1 MRRLHRT
8 HLLMSVFALLLLAEL
23 AVPVAPLLARDG
35 PVHVITRGE
44 TLAEV
49 AARYDTTVATLA
61 RLNQIED
68 VRLVWTGMRI
78 KLPVTGISDW
88 APTAAALPAPEALV
102 THRVAVGETL
112 AGLARYY
119 HTSLAVM
126 VELNRISPAAT
137 LAPGRIVRAPATGVK
152 NGAFSNAVA
161 ADQAMRAHV
170 VQPDEGLVTIADYY
184 GINVRSLAR
193 ANGLSTQTRLRP
205 GQVLQVPPPS
215 LVDLYG
221 AAPAG
226 ADGYHVKPTLPRT
239 DERWI
244 DIDLSEQRMEVYE
257 GQTFV
262 RSFII
267 SSGRRGTP
275 TVTGIFRIWGKTPV
289 QDMSGGSRANGT
301 YYYVSRVPWVQYFF
315 EGYALHG
322 AYWHDKFG
330 QPMSHGCINMKVDE
344 AEWLFQWASPVMEGK
359 GWLRSDEEHPGTLV
373 IVHD

>member
-1 MRRLHRT
+1 
-8 HLLMSVFALLLLAEL
+8 LLVGLAL
-23 AVPVAPLLARDG
+23 PTAPLLAREG
-35 PVHVITRGE
+35 PVHVVTRGE
-44 TLAEV
+44 SLAEI

-61 RLNQIED
+61 RLNQIDD
-68 VRLVWTGMRI
+68 VRLIWTGMRI
-78 KLPVTGISDW
+78 KLPMAGSTDW
-88 APTAAALPAPEALV
+88 APSAVALPAPETMV
-102 THRVAVGETL
+102 SHRVTVGETL
-112 AGLARYY
+112 AGLARQY

-126 VELNRISPAAT
+126 MEMNRISPATSLAPGQILRVPAT
-137 LAPGRIVRAPATGVK
+137 LAKAGLFPSSI
-152 NGAFSNAVA
+152 S

-170 VQPDEGLVTIADYY
+170 VQPEEDLAAIAAFYA
-184 GINVRSLAR
+184 ISLPSLAR
-193 ANGLSTQTRLRP
+193 ANGLSTKTRLRF

-221 AAPAG
+221 AAPIG
-226 ADGYHVKPTLPRT
+226 ADGFHVKLELPRT
-239 DERWI
+239 KERWI

-267 SSGRRGTP
+267 SSGRRNTP

-289 QDMSGGSRANGT
+289 QDMSGGSRANGS

-344 AEWLFQWASPVMEGK
+344 AAWLFRWASPVMEGK

-373 IVHD
+373 IVHE

>member
-1 MRRLHRT
+1 MRRLHRI
-8 HLLMSVFALLLLAEL
+8 HLLLSFFALLLLAEL

-35 PVHVITRGE
+35 PVHVVTRGE

-78 KLPVTGISDW
+78 KLPVAGINDGAS
-88 APTAAALPAPEALV
+88 TAGALPAPEALV

-152 NGAFSNAVA
+152 TGAFRAVVA
-161 ADQAMRAHV
+161 ADQSMRAHV
-170 VQPDEGLVTIADYY
+170 VQPDEGLATI
-184 GINVRSLAR
+184 AR

-330 QPMSHGCINMKVDE
+330 QPMSHGCVNMRPNE
-344 AEWLFQWASPVMEGK
+344 AEMLYNWAA
-359 GWLRSDEEHPGTLV
+359 PGTQV
-373 IVHD
+373 TVSY